1 VSPFLDD
8 PQVLRKLRRWR
19 KAIVTSWQRHVP
31 ASTVTGR
38 LLIRS
43 HDDLISHH
51 GAWLSMVR
59 NDLPFDYSTAK
70 KLISIAENPVLSDDS
85 YRNRLPVAWTT
96 LYQLS
101 LIDPPTLKR
110 LIEQGEVNASTE
122 REDVERLRRTI
133 LAGTQL
139 ATIVEPPVVARS
151 LATLQAAITKFIE
164 RMYARIEAS
173 AMTDYELR
181 LILTKLAAMMD
192 QMKEFGVAIE
202 RRTIE
207 PMRTINEPINEPMWN
222 DDE

>member
-1 VSPFLDD
+1 VSPFLED
-8 PQVLRKLRRWR
+8 PQTLRKIRRWR
-19 KAIVTSWQRHVP
+19 KAIVTSWQRHVRD
-31 ASTVTGR
+31 SVVTGH

-43 HDDLISHH
+43 HDDLISVH

-59 NDLPFDYSTAK
+59 NDLPFNYATAK
-70 KLISIAENPVLSDDS
+70 KLIAIAHNPVLSDDS
-85 YRNRLPVAWTT
+85 NRNHLPAAWTT

-101 LIDPPTLKR
+101 LIDPPTLKQ
-110 LIEQGEVNASTE
+110 LIARGEVNAGTE
-122 REDVERLRRTI
+122 REDVEGLRRTTV
-133 LAGTQL
+133 AGTEL
-139 ATIVEPPVVARS
+139 ASIIEGPIVARS

-164 RMYARIEAS
+164 RMHARIEAS

-181 LILTKLAAMMD
+181 LILTKLASMMD

-207 PMRTINEPINEPMWN
+207 PMRTINEPMWN